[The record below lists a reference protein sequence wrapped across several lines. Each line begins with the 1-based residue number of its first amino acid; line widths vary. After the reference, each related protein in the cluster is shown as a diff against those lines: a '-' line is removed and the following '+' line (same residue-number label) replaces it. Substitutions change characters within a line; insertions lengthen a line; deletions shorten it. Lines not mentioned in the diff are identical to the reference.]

1 MKSHRFLRL
10 CTLFLVIAV
19 CFAAVPVSAEES
31 EEEGETLIVH
41 IDSVNGTRWENT
53 TCVYI
58 GRATTE
64 QNEWGYNILVD
75 ANGIV
80 TGKIVVGD
88 LRGRNLAIPDGGF
101 VFSSV
106 ADDVKKLMEGISV
119 GDHIL
124 FDSYGSRVLISKN
137 EIDPFYEV
145 EHSFTGY
152 NGVRYDNMLIVYSNG
167 GTKTGTN
174 GWGYEVCVGRDGII
188 LSSGGNDSVV
198 PEGGFVLSAI
208 EPADRSFLKTYC
220 IVGAKCV
227 LSGMKF
233 KVYYG
238 PEMLANTVMSEK
250 ALMRERIAEAEADFR
265 LIDAENA
272 YAVLD
277 AIPTEGIDTLERR
290 NEVLEQIKD
299 VGLLLVES
307 PKAGI
312 VSVWYVPTEKTAEQ
326 VKETVSLMKE
336 MHINQVCIG
345 ISNGYD
351 TIVKLP
357 ARFPFA
363 TRADVKDVDLLAVY
377 AEECRKNGIEL
388 VVSMPVFSC
397 PDKDYKHNDWL
408 AKPNQLTAG
417 NEKFYSPANDE
428 YMAYLKEYVEYVI
441 TRYDI
446 DGFQYDYIRYPYFD
460 GATDY
465 GYDDATKTLFLQKT
479 GLSEADFGEIKTK
492 LRAAP
497 HWNEWVQFKRDL
509 VSSRVSELTA
519 LIREKRPDLYIS
531 ACLADDTGKDVYFQ
545 DGKKWVEDGLV
556 DGIYP
561 MSYGEGIMANSTKR
575 FAFYDTD
582 RSFLVMGSGAYLSLS
597 QEEIIAQTLQTR
609 QNFADGIAYFEWS
622 AYVLH
627 GYAEKLASLYANE
640 PVSFTA
646 DEKKAVG
653 LLIETAKERFARYSG
668 KAEQTAEL
676 FEGTTDPAEIK
687 EALTALVPYDE
698 KLYFD
703 LDLAIRVQN
712 FSREQYKGTAELLPH
727 ETDPEPTESS
737 EEPVS
742 EPQEESESSASE
754 STEKKPFPIGWVI
767 GGAAA
772 VLLAAAAG
780 IFLFK
785 KRKK

>member
-1 MKSHRFLRL
+1 MKPNRFFRL
-10 CTLFLVIAV
+10 IALLLVLAAG
-19 CFAAVPVSAEES
+19 FAAIPAAAEES
-31 EEEGETLIVH
+31 EESETMIVH

-64 QNEWGYNILVD
+64 QNEWGYNIIVD

-101 VFSSV
+101 VFSSF
-106 ADDVKKLMEGISV
+106 ADDVKKLMEDIAV

-124 FDSYGSRVLISKN
+124 FDSYGSRVLISKE

-145 EHSFTGY
+145 SHAFTGY
-152 NGVRYDNMLIVYSNG
+152 NSIRYDKMLIVYNRA

-174 GWGYEVCVGRDGII
+174 GWGYEVCVDRDGMII
-188 LSSGGNDSVV
+188 ASGGNDSTV

-208 EPADRSFLKTYC
+208 EPEDRGFLKTYC

-227 LSGMKF
+227 LSGMRF

-238 PEMLANTVMSEK
+238 PEMLSNTVKSEK
-250 ALMRERIAEAEADFR
+250 ELMRARIAEAEADFR
-265 LIDAENA
+265 LIDVENA

-277 AIPTEGIDTLERR
+277 AIPTEGIETLERR
-290 NEVLEQIKD
+290 NEILQQIED
-299 VGLLLVES
+299 IGLMLIEK

-312 VSVWYVPTEKTAEQ
+312 VSVWYVPTEKTAEE
-326 VKETVSLMKE
+326 VAATVAKMKE

-345 ISNGYD
+345 ITNGYD

-363 TRADVKDVDLLAVY
+363 TRADVKNADLLAVY
-377 AEECRKNGIEL
+377 AEECHKNGIEL
-388 VVSMPVFSC
+388 IVSMPVFSC
-397 PDKDYKHNDWL
+397 PTKDYKHNDWL
-408 AKPNQLTAG
+408 ASPNKLSSG

-479 GLSEADFGEIKTK
+479 GLSEADFEAIKTK
-492 LRAAP
+492 LRTAP

-509 VSSRVSELTA
+509 VSSRVAELSA

-531 ACLADDTGKDVYFQ
+531 ACLADDTSKDAYFQ
-545 DGKKWVEDGLV
+545 DGKKWVEDGSV

-575 FAFYDTD
+575 FAAYDTD
-582 RSFLVMGSGAYLSLS
+582 RSFLVMGSGAYMSLS
-597 QEEIIAQTLQTR
+597 QKEIIAQTLQTR

-622 AYVLH
+622 AYVQH
-627 GYAEKLASLYANE
+627 GYAEKLAPLYANE

-646 DEKKAVG
+646 DEEKAVA

-668 KAEQTAEL
+668 KAEQTAAAFAGE
-676 FEGTTDPAEIK
+676 TDPAKCK
-687 EALTALVPYDE
+687 ETLLQIVPYDE

-703 LDLAIRVQN
+703 LDLAIRVRN
-712 FSREQYKGTAELLPH
+712 FSKAQYKATVKLLSYEEDTAPEESGEESAAESAAQESEP
-727 ETDPEPTESS
+727 TASEPTE
-737 EEPVS
+737 
-742 EPQEESESSASE
+742 
-754 STEKKPFPIGWVI
+754 EKKSVPTGWI
-767 GGAAA
+767 LGGAAG
-772 VLLAAAAG
+772 VLLAAAG
-780 IFLFK
+780 VFFFK

>member
-1 MKSHRFLRL
+1 MKTIRL
-10 CTLFLVIAV
+10 TALFLVIAAL
-19 CFAAVPVSAEES
+19 FAAFPVVAEES
-31 EEEGETLIVH
+31 EESDTLIVH

-58 GRATTE
+58 GRASTE

-75 ANGIV
+75 ENGIV

-88 LRGRNLAIPDGGF
+88 IRGRNLAIPDGGF

-106 ADDVKKLMEGISV
+106 ADDVKKLMEGIAV

-124 FDSYGSRVLISKN
+124 FDSYGSRVLISKE

-145 EHSFTGY
+145 SHAFTGY
-152 NGVRYDNMLIVYSNG
+152 NGVRYDNTLIVYNRA

-174 GWGYEVCVGRDGII
+174 GWGYEVCVDRDGII
-188 LSSGGNDSVV
+188 ISAGDNDNTV
-198 PEGGFVLSAI
+198 PDGGFVISAI
-208 EPADRSFLKTYC
+208 EPEDRGFLKTYC

-227 LSGMKF
+227 LSGMRF

-238 PEMLANTVMSEK
+238 PEMLANTVSSEK
-250 ALMRERIAEAEADFR
+250 ERMRARIAEAEADFR
-265 LIDAENA
+265 LIDAKGA
-272 YAVLD
+272 YDALD
-277 AIPTEGIDTLERR
+277 AISADGIDTLERR
-290 NEVLEQIKD
+290 NEVLQQIED
-299 VGLLLVES
+299 IGLLLIEK
-307 PKAGI
+307 PKASV

-326 VKETVSLMKE
+326 VVSTVAKMKE

-363 TRADVKDVDLLAVY
+363 TRLDVKDADLLAVY
-377 AEECRKNGIEL
+377 AEECKKNGIEL
-388 VVSMPVFSC
+388 IVSMPVFSC
-397 PDKDYKHNDWL
+397 PTKDYKHNDWL
-408 AKPNQLTAG
+408 ASPNKVSAG

-428 YMAYLKEYVEYVI
+428 YMAYLKDYVEYII

-460 GATDY
+460 GTTDY
-465 GYDDATKTLFLQKT
+465 GYDDATKNLFLKKA
-479 GLSEADFGEIKTK
+479 GLSEADFEEIKAK
-492 LRAAP
+492 LRAAN

-509 VSSRVSELTA
+509 ISSRVAELSA

-545 DGKKWVEDGLV
+545 DGKKWVEDGSV

-575 FAFYDTD
+575 FAAYDTD

-597 QEEIIAQTLQTR
+597 QKEIIAQTLQTR

-627 GYAEKLASLYANE
+627 GYAEKLAALYE
-640 PVSFTA
+640 DDPVSFTA
-646 DEKKAVG
+646 DEKKAVE
-653 LLIETAKERFARYSG
+653 LLIATAKERFTRYSG
-668 KAEQTAEL
+668 KAEQASAA
-676 FEGTTDPAEIK
+676 FDGKTDPAQIK
-687 EALTALVPYDE
+687 EALLLIVPYDK

-703 LDLAIRVQN
+703 LDLAIRVRN
-712 FSREQYKGTAELLPH
+712 FSREQYKGTVELLPY
-727 ETDPEPTESS
+727 EVDPEPEESS

-742 EPQEESESSASE
+742 EPATESEASVPGKPE
-754 STEKKPFPIGWVI
+754 NEKPFPIGWIV

-772 VLLAAAAG
+772 VLLAAAG
-780 IFLFK
+780 VFFLK